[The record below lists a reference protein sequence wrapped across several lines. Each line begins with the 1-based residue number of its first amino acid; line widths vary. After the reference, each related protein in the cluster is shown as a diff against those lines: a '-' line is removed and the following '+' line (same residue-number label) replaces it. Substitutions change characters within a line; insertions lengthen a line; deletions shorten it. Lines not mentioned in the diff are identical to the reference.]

1 LFDLITQTGD
11 VMTEFSV
18 DPPSL
23 ERFAASSMDRKRD
36 FDLLR
41 SRMEAV
47 RLPRDSFGF
56 IPGIG
61 NRVHDAYDEFTHGCT
76 DSLSSAAESM
86 ASIAAAVRAV
96 VTAYVTSDE
105 AARDS
110 LAAVESDLAGVHIRG
125 VS

>member
-1 LFDLITQTGD
+1 
-11 VMTEFSV
+11 MTEFSV

-23 ERFAASSMDRKRD
+23 ERFAASSMDRKHD
-36 FDLLR
+36 FDDLR
-41 SRMEAV
+41 TRMESV
-47 RLPRDSFGF
+47 RLPRDSFGY

-61 NRVHDAYDEFTHGCT
+61 NRVCDAYDEFTHSCA
-76 DSLSSAAESM
+76 DSLASAAESM

-110 LAAVESDLAGVHIRG
+110 NVAIENDLRGVHIR
-125 VS
+125 STS

>member
-1 LFDLITQTGD
+1 
-11 VMTEFSV
+11 MTEFSV

-23 ERFAASSMDRKRD
+23 ERFAASSMDRKHD

-47 RLPRDSFGF
+47 RLPRDGFGY

-61 NRVHDAYDEFTHGCT
+61 NRVYDAYDECTHGCS

-96 VTAYVTSDE
+96 VTAYVTSDQ

-110 LAAVESDLAGVHIRG
+110 HAAVENDLDGVHIRG